1 MSKLLRG
8 LGRLCNVASC
18 CDRYYRTQRQD
29 IGFVVQEV
37 HKYPLLLYP
46 YPVTDCLYLEEI
58 KAISVAILK
67 ILNLGSYRNRN
78 IFHIN
83 LLQIYRLFTVLY
95 FSVRSSRSSA
105 LCHRLPSCMSVN
117 RPLAGTSENQDT
129 RDGKTR
135 YNRGL

>member
-1 MSKLLRG
+1 MWYGGGYATWRLAVSDIIGHKGRTSDLLCRK
-8 LGRLCNVASC
+8 C
-18 CDRYYRTQRQD
+18 
-29 IGFVVQEV
+29 I
-37 HKYPLLLYP
+37 KYPLLLYP
-46 YPVTDCLYLEEI
+46 YSVTDCLYLEEI

-78 IFHIN
+78 ISHIN

-105 LCHRLPSCMSVN
+105 LCHGLPSCMSVN
-117 RPLAGTSENQDT
+117 RPPAGTSENQDT

>member
-1 MSKLLRG
+1 MWYGGGYATWRLAVSDIIGHK
-8 LGRLCNVASC
+8 GRTSDLFCRKC
-18 CDRYYRTQRQD
+18 
-29 IGFVVQEV
+29 I
-37 HKYPLLLYP
+37 KYPLLLYP

-83 LLQIYRLFTVLY
+83 LPQIYRLFTVLY

-105 LCHRLPSCMSVN
+105 LCHGLPSCMSVN
-117 RPLAGTSENQDT
+117 RPLAG
-129 RDGKTR
+129 KTR